1 MADIDPGRPF
11 GIGRRTLLATGLA
24 MTGAGIPMPGW
35 AREPMF
41 NFPDSTT
48 LRRLIQPAIGAL
60 GAAAQVEHLGYSAN
74 GKPIEMISIGSGERS
89 ALIVGAPH
97 PNEPI
102 GCLTVVEFIRRLARD
117 RQFRERA
124 GYRWHFIPAIDP
136 DGLDLNAGWL
146 RGQATIEN
154 YMRHFFR
161 PAFALQPEYAFPLD
175 MPGYR
180 FDAATP
186 ENLCWQRALEIP
198 RPDFLSSL
206 HGSDTGGAFYIL
218 SENRPELARRLS
230 GQTAR
235 FGIALNPLGEPDAT
249 TESFAPGVF
258 SAFEVEPFLADA
270 MRAGRDP
277 AQIWGAGRSSTEF
290 AARTYG
296 SFCMICEVPLWE
308 DRRQYSTRPSAY
320 NEADVAEMQLDQLH
334 KNAQLLDR
342 AATMLARDPDDSESR
357 ALTLALREAAAT
369 SAIAATETQ
378 VATTQGDRLLSLADL
393 VQLEPGTTQMRAPA
407 MLARLAR
414 RRGEFALADA
424 AQTLIAQYLSDYRRR
439 SSLRLVPVDRS
450 VSLQVQS
457 ILLSAL
463 KGV

>member
-1 MADIDPGRPF
+1 
-11 GIGRRTLLATGLA
+11 
-24 MTGAGIPMPGW
+24 MTGAGIPMPGR

-41 NFPDSTT
+41 DFPDSTA
-48 LRRLIQPAIGAL
+48 LRRLIQPAIDAL
-60 GAAAQVEHLGYSAN
+60 GKAAQVELLGHSAN
-74 GKPIEMISIGSGERS
+74 GKPIELISVGSGERS

-102 GCLTVVEFIRRLARD
+102 GCLAIVEFIRRLVRD
-117 RQFRERA
+117 RQSRERS

-146 RGQATIEN
+146 RGPATIEN

-161 PAFALQPEYAFPLD
+161 PAFRLQPEYAFPLD

-186 ENLCWQRALEIP
+186 ENLCWQRGLAIT
-198 RPDFLSSL
+198 RPDLLSSL

-235 FGIALNPLGEPDAT
+235 FGITLNPLGEPDAT
-249 TESFAPGVF
+249 TQSFAPGVF

-270 MRAGRDP
+270 LRAGKDP
-277 AQIWGAGRSSTEF
+277 MQLWGAGRSSTEF
-290 AARTYG
+290 ATQTYG

-308 DRRQYSTRPSAY
+308 DSRQRRAGPSAY
-320 NEADVAEMQLDQLH
+320 SEADVAQMQLDQLRR
-334 KNAQLLDR
+334 NAQLLDQ
-342 AATMLARDPDDSESR
+342 AVTMLAHDPDDSESR
-357 ALTLALREAAAT
+357 ALTFALREAAAA
-369 SAIAATETQ
+369 SASDIAAAEAQ
-378 VATTQGDRLLSLADL
+378 KATADVHRRLSLSDL

-414 RRGEFALADA
+414 RRGQSALADA
-424 AQTLIAQYLSDYRRR
+424 AKALTVQYLGEYRRR
-439 SSLRLVPVDRS
+439 SSIHPVPVDRS
-450 VSLQVQS
+450 ISLLVQS
-457 ILLSAL
+457 ILLSAQE
-463 KGV
+463 VA